1 VHSSHRLLTHSFFIL
16 SMREWCGLF
25 RYDEVM
31 TFTSELELSQAL
43 IQTPSPSRQE
53 SAAMRLMLEVFKGLS
68 FDEAYLDKAGDAI
81 GVFRRG
87 DGPHVM
93 LNGHL
98 DTVALGDESAWQEP
112 PLSGNIV
119 DGNLWGRG
127 SVDMKSAVACMT
139 FAARDAIDKGFRGTL
154 SVSAVVQEEIGG
166 LGARYLGDMM
176 KTDVVILGEP
186 SNLNLMLGHRG
197 RLDIEVAIPGKIAHA
212 AKSELGDNAIYRAM
226 EFLEKVKRLE
236 LPKSGILGGSSIT
249 PTLLTSY
256 PRDSYNVVPGR
267 ADINLDYRMIP
278 GDEPRDI
285 LGRLQ
290 PLAPHA
296 RFKIPLAELVSEDG
310 SFKVEAGIMP
320 PYLAPGESKYVTTAR
335 QVIKENLQPYGVP
348 YGERTWWFGTDAPH
362 LAKMGAV
369 VVGFGPGNEELA
381 HTTRECV
388 PVEHLRIARDIYTK
402 LVLAYSG

>member
-1 VHSSHRLLTHSFFIL
+1 MYGGRA
-16 SMREWCGLF
+16 LF
-25 RYDEVM
+25 RYDEPM
-31 TFTSELELSQAL
+31 TFVSELELSQAL
-43 IQTPSPSRQE
+43 IQIPSPSRKEFQV
-53 SAAMRLMLEVFKGLS
+53 MTFMLEVFKSLG
-68 FDEAYLDKAGDAI
+68 FDDIYLDKAGDAV

-98 DTVALGDESAWQEP
+98 DTVALGDEGAWQEP
-112 PLSGNIV
+112 PLSGNIK

-127 SVDMKSAVACMT
+127 SVDMKSAVACMA
-139 FAARDAIDKGFRGTL
+139 FAARDAVDKGFQGTL
-154 SVSAVVQEEIGG
+154 SVTAVVQEEIGG
-166 LGARYLGDMM
+166 LGARYLGDTM

-197 RLDIEVAIPGKIAHA
+197 RLDVEVQIPGKIAHA
-212 AKSELGDNAIYRAM
+212 AKSELGDNAIYKAT
-226 EFLEKVKRLE
+226 EFLEKLRHLE
-236 LPKSGILGGSSIT
+236 LPKSGILGGSSVT

-267 ADINLDYRMIP
+267 ADINLDYRTIP
-278 GDEPRDI
+278 GDEPEDI
-285 LGRLQ
+285 LARLQ
-290 PLAPHA
+290 PLAPEA
-296 RFKIPLAELVSEDG
+296 TFTIPTNELVSEDG
-310 SFKVEAGIMP
+310 LLKVEAGIMS

-335 QVIKENLQPYGVP
+335 QVIRENLQPYGVP

-369 VVGFGPGNEELA
+369 VVGFGPGDEELA
-381 HTTRECV
+381 HTTKECV

-402 LVLAYSG
+402 LVLAYSKAVSNE

>member
-1 VHSSHRLLTHSFFIL
+1 
-16 SMREWCGLF
+16 MYGQDGLF
-25 RYDEVM
+25 RYDKPM

-43 IQTPSPSRQE
+43 IQISSPSCKE
-53 SAAMRLMLEVFKGLS
+53 SSAMTLLLKVFEGLG

-81 GVFRRG
+81 GIFRRS

-98 DTVALGDESAWQEP
+98 DTVALGDERAWQEP
-112 PLSGNIV
+112 PLSGNIR
-119 DGNLWGRG
+119 DGKLWGRG
-127 SVDMKSAVACMT
+127 SVDMKSAVACMA
-139 FAARDAIDKGFRGTL
+139 FAARDAVDQGFRGTL
-154 SVSAVVQEEIGG
+154 SVTAVVQEEIGG
-166 LGARYLGDMM
+166 LGARYLGDTM

-197 RLDIEVAIPGKIAHA
+197 RFDIAVEIPGKIAHA
-212 AKSELGDNAIYRAM
+212 AKSELGDNAVYKAM
-226 EFLEKVKRLE
+226 DFLGKLQTLE
-236 LPKSGILGGSSIT
+236 LPKSGILGGSSVT
-249 PTLLTSY
+249 PTLFTSY

-278 GDEPRDI
+278 GDEPEDI
-285 LGRLQ
+285 LARLRS
-290 PLAPHA
+290 LAPNA
-296 RFKIPLAELVSEDG
+296 TFKIPIDELVSEDG

-320 PYLAPGESKYVTTAR
+320 PYLAPGESKYVTLAR
-335 QVIKENLQPYGVP
+335 QTIKENLQPYGVP

>member
-1 VHSSHRLLTHSFFIL
+1 MRYVHSSHRAVAHLVFIL
-16 SMREWCGLF
+16 FMWECPCLF
-25 RYDEVM
+25 RYDDLM
-31 TFTSELELSQAL
+31 TFTSELELAQAL
-43 IQTPSPSRQE
+43 IQIPSPSCQE
-53 SAAMRLMLEVFKGLS
+53 SAAMTFMVEVFKQFG
-68 FDEAYLDKAGDAI
+68 FDEAYIDKAGDAI
-81 GVFRRG
+81 GIFRRG
-87 DGPHVM
+87 DGPHIM

-98 DTVALGDESAWQEP
+98 DTVALGDEGQWTQP

-119 DGNLWGRG
+119 KDKLWGRG
-127 SVDMKSAVACMT
+127 SVDMKSAVACMA
-139 FAARDAIDKGFRGTL
+139 FAARDAVDKGFKGTL
-154 SVSAVVQEEIGG
+154 SVTAVVQEEIGG
-166 LGARYLGDMM
+166 LGARYLGDTM

-197 RLDIEVAIPGKIAHA
+197 RLDVEVEIPGKIAHA
-212 AKSELGDNAIYRAM
+212 AKSELGDNAIYRARD
-226 EFLEKVKRLE
+226 FLEKLQTLE
-236 LPKSGILGGSSIT
+236 LPKGGILGGSSVT

-267 ADINLDYRMIP
+267 ADLNLDYRMIP
-278 GDEPRDI
+278 GDEPEMI
-285 LGRLQ
+285 LARLQ
-290 PLAPHA
+290 PLAPNA
-296 RFKIPLAELVSEDG
+296 TFKIPIDELISEDG
-310 SFKVEAGIMP
+310 VLRYEAGIMP

-335 QVIKENLQPYGVP
+335 HVIKENVQP

-402 LVLAYSG
+402 LVLAYSGR

>member
-1 VHSSHRLLTHSFFIL
+1 MYGGRA
-16 SMREWCGLF
+16 LF
-25 RYDEVM
+25 RYDEPM
-31 TFTSELELSQAL
+31 TFVSELELAQAL
-43 IQTPSPSRQE
+43 IQIPSPSRKE
-53 SAAMRLMLEVFKGLS
+53 SQVMTFMLEVFKSLG
-68 FDEAYLDKAGDAI
+68 FDDIYLDKAGDAV

-98 DTVALGDESAWQEP
+98 DTVALGDEGAWQEP
-112 PLSGNIV
+112 PLSGNIK

-127 SVDMKSAVACMT
+127 SVDMKSAVACMA
-139 FAARDAIDKGFRGTL
+139 FAARDAVDKGFQGTL
-154 SVSAVVQEEIGG
+154 SVTAVVQEEIGG
-166 LGARYLGDMM
+166 LGARYLGDTM

-197 RLDIEVAIPGKIAHA
+197 RLDVEVQIPGKIAHA
-212 AKSELGDNAIYRAM
+212 AKSELGDNAIYKAT
-226 EFLEKVKRLE
+226 EFLEKLRHLE
-236 LPKSGILGGSSIT
+236 LPKSGILGGSSVT

-267 ADINLDYRMIP
+267 ADINLDYRTTP
-278 GDEPRDI
+278 GDEPEDI
-285 LGRLQ
+285 LARLQ
-290 PLAPHA
+290 PLAPEA
-296 RFKIPLAELVSEDG
+296 TFTIPTNELVSEDG
-310 SFKVEAGIMP
+310 LLKVEAGIMS

-335 QVIKENLQPYGVP
+335 QVIRENLQPYGVP

-369 VVGFGPGNEELA
+369 VVGFGPGDEELA
-381 HTTRECV
+381 HTTKECV

-402 LVLAYSG
+402 LVLAYSKAVSNE